1 VLDEKVKVY
10 DSDGTDKMLVKQLM
24 LPDASLQAERL
35 EVILILDM

>member
-24 LPDASLQAERL
+24 LLGASLQAERL